1 MATVFDYKSYKNF
14 LTDTCSGER
23 GLLTRLA
30 EAGECQKSYLSACLN
45 GKNHLTLDQVFGM
58 AEYLGMSDGEQ
69 EYLFLLV
76 EKEKANTP
84 KLKRKLE
91 DKLRELSREAYR
103 LKNQQRESQVI
114 SNVDSGVGTYYSNW
128 MLTAIHTLSS
138 ITKFQTAEQIGK
150 RLGLPGNVA
159 QHFLNQLEALEFV
172 KKEGSRYKWGS
183 GNLHLS
189 DDSSWI
195 SNHHLNWR
203 LRAVDNTQKNDRSS
217 MHYTAI
223 QSMSE
228 DDFEILKKKIAN
240 FIKEFNKVSDP
251 SEPEEAFCFSLDF
264 FRV

>member
-1 MATVFDYKSYKNF
+1 MKTIFDYKSYKTF
-14 LTDTCSGER
+14 LVEICSSER

-58 AEYLGMSDGEQ
+58 SEYLGMTDTEQ

-84 KLKRKLE
+84 KLRKKLE
-91 DKLRELSREAYR
+91 DKIRDLSREAYR
-103 LKNQQRESQVI
+103 LKNQQREGHVI
-114 SNVDSGVGTYYSNW
+114 SDVDSGVGTYYSNW

-150 RLGLPGNVA
+150 RLGLSVA
-159 QHFLNQLEALEFV
+159 VVQHFLNQLEGLEFV
-172 KKEGSRYKWGS
+172 TKEGGRYKWGS
-183 GNLHLS
+183 GNIHLS
-189 DDSSWI
+189 DDSSWV

-203 LRAVDNTQKNDRSS
+203 LRSIENTQKNDR
-217 MHYTAI
+217 MAIHYTAI
-223 QSMSE
+223 QSISE
-228 DDFEILKKKIAN
+228 NDFELLKKKIAN

-251 SEPEEAFCFSLDF
+251 SDPEEAFCFSLDF
-264 FRV
+264 FKV